1 MKLLAPS
8 NTRLTLLVR
17 RGVVEHDVQGSRS
30 RIATTWCLHTSTPR
44 AARSSFSTT
53 PAPQSPPNRILHPFR
68 TPPQFHDSLRLHSA
82 NNTLLLTLFTT
93 SSCAPC
99 RVITPLLTDLV
110 ESRTPSPNDKFSSL
124 ALAELEL
131 DSPDTSNGRMM
142 DLGIEFGVTSL
153 PTLIGFGGRRAQRVT
168 DRVVDTK
175 LLTDRARM
183 EQWVDEVMSKGD
195 PFAVD
200 AGSGGSGGG
209 SGILSRL
216 FG

>member
-8 NTRLTLLVR
+8 STRLTLFLH
-17 RGVVEHDVQGSRS
+17 RGIKHDVQTS
-30 RIATTWCLHTSTPR
+30 RIATSYCLHATPR
-44 AARSSFSTT
+44 QAARFPFSTT
-53 PAPQSPPNRILHPFR
+53 SAFQSPSNGILSPFR
-68 TPPQFHDSLRLHSA
+68 TPPQFHDSLQLHSA
-82 NNTLLLTLFTT
+82 NNALLLTLFTT

-99 RVITPLLTDLV
+99 RVIAPLLTDLV
-110 ESRTPSPNDKFSSL
+110 KSRAPSPNDKFSSL

-142 DLGIEFGVTSL
+142 DLGIEYGVTSL

-200 AGSGGSGGG
+200 GGSGGVGG
-209 SGILSRL
+209 SGSGVLGRL